1 MEGLDLTLFDKYG
14 GVPTVRLIVKAF
26 YKEVLSRPN
35 LRRYFE
41 GVDMDRLIEHQVEFI
56 AFALGKPKTNYPD
69 SDLKKGHEGL
79 GITSASYDEV
89 VDIIHGILFNFQVE
103 HDDINTILG
112 VLYSK
117 RSLIVERKT

>member
-1 MEGLDLTLFDKYG
+1 VTLFDKYG
-14 GVPTVRLIVKAF
+14 GVPTIRLIVKAF
-26 YKEVLSRPN
+26 YKQVLSRPN

-56 AFALGKPKTNYPD
+56 AFALGKPKTHYPD
-69 SDLKKGHEGL
+69 SSLKEGHRGL
-79 GITSASYDEV
+79 GITSTSYDEAV
-89 VDIIHGILFNFQVE
+89 GILHGILSNFQVE

-117 RSLIVERKT
+117 RHLIVERKV